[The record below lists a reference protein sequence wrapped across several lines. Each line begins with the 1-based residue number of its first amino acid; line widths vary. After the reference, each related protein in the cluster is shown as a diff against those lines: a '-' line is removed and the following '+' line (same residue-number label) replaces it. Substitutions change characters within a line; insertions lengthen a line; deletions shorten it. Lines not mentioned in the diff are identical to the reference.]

1 MTDPDT
7 RMPDTKIPDSSGDS
21 STSKNLPKSN
31 IPEDLPSRYANQP
44 TGIIVLGMAGS
55 GKTTFVQR
63 LTADIAMRT
72 EKSPYVMNLDPAVSE
87 VPYPTNIDIRETVE
101 YKQVMK
107 DYGLGPNGAIMTSLN
122 LFATKFDQVMKI
134 LESKKDKHEYVVI
147 DTPGQIEVFTWSAS
161 GQIITEAIS
170 SIMPTVVVYV
180 MDSSRCTNATT
191 FMSNMLYACSIMFKT
206 KLPFFIVLNK
216 TDIVDASYC
225 LEWMSDYESYD
236 EALKE
241 DETFSSNLSRSLSL
255 LLDEF
260 YEDLKAVPFSSLYG
274 TGLDELYEAIGE
286 KREEF
291 FTEFLP
297 ELEKVRKNI
306 EKRREKEGGEGFKK
320 SQIKTDNEMPSDI
333 VYNGMHEKDEIQVNN
348 NVADKNFEQKRE
360 ERLED
365 GFKKYLDL
373 NSGAHTSS
381 SKSTPK

>member
-170 SIMPTVVVYV
+170 SIMPTVVVY
-180 MDSSRCTNATT
+180 
-191 FMSNMLYACSIMFKT
+191 
-206 KLPFFIVLNK
+206 
-216 TDIVDASYC
+216 
-225 LEWMSDYESYD
+225 
-236 EALKE
+236 
-241 DETFSSNLSRSLSL
+241 
-255 LLDEF
+255 
-260 YEDLKAVPFSSLYG
+260 
-274 TGLDELYEAIGE
+274 GE
-286 KREEF
+286 KVEIRAKEMI
-291 FTEFLP
+291 
-297 ELEKVRKNI
+297 RKWVKI
-306 EKRREKEGGEGFKK
+306 ERYG
-320 SQIKTDNEMPSDI
+320 Q
-333 VYNGMHEKDEIQVNN
+333 
-348 NVADKNFEQKRE
+348 
-360 ERLED
+360 
-365 GFKKYLDL
+365 
-373 NSGAHTSS
+373 
-381 SKSTPK
+381 